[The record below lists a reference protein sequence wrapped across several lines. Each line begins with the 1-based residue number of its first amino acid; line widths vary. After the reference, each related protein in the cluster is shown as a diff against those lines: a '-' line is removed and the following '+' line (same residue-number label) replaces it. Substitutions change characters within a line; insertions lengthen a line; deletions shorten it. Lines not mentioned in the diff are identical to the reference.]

1 MEPIPTRQLTYNYLL
16 TVNSWLLINPS
27 HLCCDWTMGTIPLI
41 NSIADHRNLIT
52 LLFYVVLATFI
63 VFMLRQQDSR
73 NRAVIMVNTSSA
85 GVTCLGL
92 TRSGLEPIIYRTR
105 ASTLTIT
112 PPMMR
117 LTCSLYFVLISCL

>member
-1 MEPIPTRQLTYNYLL
+1 
-16 TVNSWLLINPS
+16 
-27 HLCCDWTMGTIPLI
+27 MGTIPLI

-85 GVTCLGL
+85 GATCLGL
-92 TRSGLEPIIYRTR
+92 TQSSREPMIYRTQGKHTDHYTTHD
-105 ASTLTIT
+105 AVNLLFIF
-112 PPMMR
+112 
-117 LTCSLYFVLISCL
+117 CIN

>member
-52 LLFYVVLATFI
+52 LLFYVILATFI

-85 GVTCLGL
+85 GATCLGL
-92 TRSGLEPIIYRTR
+92 TRSGLEPIIYCTR
-105 ASTLTIT
+105 GKHADHYTTHDAVNLLFIF
-112 PPMMR
+112 
-117 LTCSLYFVLISCL
+117 CIN